1 MTNIRLTLVA
11 TILLFL
17 GAFDHAVS
25 LVNEGQQVLLLDDD
39 MNFSPTVTPT
49 LPIISVTL
57 PAGVTAQDE
66 DIADVIDS
74 LIRGEPAASSN
85 DQENSTSNEE
95 LLPNVSRVETEF
107 RLEFKSHNSRHLS
120 RMHQELFEDL
130 LERYTVHFSPLPI
143 DEVESKITTTC
154 TVVKQVVLQ
163 QDGNRRLR
171 TKNQRQEKEDR
182 FLQSSVMAILQVYF
196 TIAYE
201 STYFD
206 VTDYPKLFQDWTS
219 SNLDVL
225 LDQLQFLNFDI
236 TSVNAPLRVSE
247 FSSTPT
253 MAHSRHPSREPTV
266 VYPELEDS
274 SSDVLSGCLPPKESR
289 WSATAI
295 VVFSISLLLAI
306 VTMAVAIS
314 IFVDHHRAHD
324 DSRMEDSDNERTP
337 EQDAGKNDDS
347 CESTTITSGG
357 ISPRC
362 YQEDA
367 SCSLENI

>member
-1 MTNIRLTLVA
+1 MSRL
-11 TILLFL
+11 
-17 GAFDHAVS
+17 D
-25 LVNEGQQVLLLDDD
+25 EEQRVLLLGDDI
-39 MNFSPTVTPT
+39 NFSPTVTPT

-85 DQENSTSNEE
+85 DQQENTTSSRNEE
-95 LLPNVSRVETEF
+95 LLPNASRVETTF
-107 RLEFKSHNSRHLS
+107 RLEFKSHNSQQLTT
-120 RMHQELFEDL
+120 MDLELFEDL
-130 LERYTVHFSPLPI
+130 LEQYTVYSSPLPM
-143 DEVESKITTTC
+143 DEVESKITSTC
-154 TVVKQVVLQ
+154 TVVKQVILLQ
-163 QDGNRRLR
+163 DDNRRLR

-182 FLQSSVMAILQVYF
+182 FLQSSVLAIVQVDF

-201 STYFD
+201 SMYYD

-225 LDQLQFLNFDI
+225 LGQLQFLNFDI
-236 TSVNAPLRVSE
+236 TSVNAPLRISR

-253 MAHSRHPSREPTV
+253 MAPSRHPSREPIV
-266 VYPELEDS
+266 LYPELEDS
-274 SSDVLSGCLPPKESR
+274 SSDVLSGSLPPKESR

-306 VTMAVAIS
+306 TTMAVAIS
-314 IFVDHHRAHD
+314 IFVDHRRAHA

-357 ISPRC
+357 ISSRC
-362 YQEDA
+362 YQEDTP
-367 SCSLENI
+367 CSLVNI